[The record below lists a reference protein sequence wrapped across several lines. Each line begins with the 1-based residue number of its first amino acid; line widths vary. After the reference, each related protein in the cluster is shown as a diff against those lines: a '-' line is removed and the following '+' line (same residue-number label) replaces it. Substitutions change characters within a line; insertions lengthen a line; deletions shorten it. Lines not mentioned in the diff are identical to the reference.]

1 MPWSQQRASTLPDLR
16 SCVRALE
23 SHWKEPKIEPPVEW
37 WICPAET
44 CAWDTS
50 WHIMTHWQE
59 KRRVV
64 DFWCL
69 TEIVQLG
76 PRLKKCLE
84 CGSIGS
90 ASLTFICFISFCS
103 ASCKSQIE
111 GSRQEL
117 QTKKWQDVRTCSS
130 WVMFSSKGITAA
142 LWHVWIGMDHS
153 LCMFVPHNSMRFVEI
168 LHSRQLRQLLENHQI
183 SSLGPVDRIAN
194 TVAVVTQAL

>member
-37 WICPAET
+37 WICP
-44 CAWDTS
+44 CRDMCMR
-50 WHIMTHWQE
+50 HIMIHWQE

-117 QTKKWQDVRTCSS
+117 QNKEMTRCAYLFILSHVLI
-130 WVMFSSKGITAA
+130 KG
-142 LWHVWIGMDHS
+142 DHS
-153 LCMFVPHNSMRFVEI
+153 SFMTCLDWHGS
-168 LHSRQLRQLLENHQI
+168 
-183 SSLGPVDRIAN
+183 
-194 TVAVVTQAL
+194 